1 MPSRPTATMQQ
12 RVEEAVREI
21 GVLLIVFAPL
31 DAAFSAGPE
40 TRGLW
45 LPFLLIGL
53 LLFVAAI
60 FTEWSHTRGR

>member
-1 MPSRPTATMQQ
+1 M
-12 RVEEAVREI
+12 REV
-21 GVLLIVFAPL
+21 GVLLIAFAPL

-60 FTEWSHTRGR
+60 LTEWSHTRGR